1 MKSLLL
7 VLVLSLISKATQGE
21 MYIHVP
27 KHEFMKSKIG
37 VIFETFAVILTC

>member
-21 MYIHVP
+21 MYIHVQ
-27 KHEFMKSKIG
+27 KHQFMKSKIG
-37 VIFETFAVILTC
+37 IIFETFAVILTC